1 MNTSSQPHIEKIEF
15 VYEDEYIIAINK
27 PNNYLVHQSEY
38 AGNLN
43 EQSIVEFL
51 IDQTGSML
59 HPIHRL
65 DRKTSGILLFA
76 KDKTNINSFQ
86 QLFQNNG
93 IQKTYLAV
101 VRGFS
106 PENGTIDTPIK
117 NEDSNVYRD
126 ALTEYKTL
134 QTAELDIAVHPYD
147 KSRYSLVKL
156 FPKTGRMHQLR
167 KHLNKISHPIIGDY
181 KYGDRFHNRNFEE
194 NFNWNYMFLHAYSI
208 QFVHPFTKQE
218 MVIKASLPSDWNDL
232 MSKFNWQTDF

>member
-134 QTAELDIAVHPYD
+134 QTAELDIAVHPYV

-181 KYGDRFHNRNFEE
+181 
-194 NFNWNYMFLHAYSI
+194 
-208 QFVHPFTKQE
+208 
-218 MVIKASLPSDWNDL
+218 
-232 MSKFNWQTDF
+232 